1 MRCDWV
7 FRWWIHWCE
16 RFGQICERT
25 GSACYLIH
33 AVSPVGHVLNI
44 AGQVVT
50 ALSLWPHAYH
60 PSIWRGG
67 GVEQMNRG
75 PRWGG
80 SAHTHTHS
88 HTTLTP
94 PILCLNV
101 YWNIHTSSYGAA
113 ARTAREMLGGV
124 VEVWCWNVM
133 TAYVVFIETLRA
145 FLDSAELCNFIYV
158 LLKKPIFSILL
169 FFNSKKCELLH
180 NSLKSILN
188 NGIPLNIV
196 PI

>member
-33 AVSPVGHVLNI
+33 AVSPVGHELNI

-113 ARTAREMLGGV
+113 ARTAWEMLGGGLK
-124 VEVWCWNVM
+124 CD
-133 TAYVVFIETLRA
+133 AK
-145 FLDSAELCNFIYV
+145 S
-158 LLKKPIFSILL
+158 LLKCYDSVCRLHWDPQSIFRFSGTLHFHLCAVKKAYI
-169 FFNSKKCELLH
+169 FNFTVL
-180 NSLKSILN
+180 
-188 NGIPLNIV
+188 
-196 PI
+196 